1 MPRITATVEDRH
13 EEILSSVDAESRSEA
28 VRECIE
34 AYEQVSKLEAEVSE
48 RVEELRTEYEGRI
61 SKYEGRITELEQEVE
76 RQQRERRQLLE
87 QREENGDLVR
97 FAKEQRSVVRQR
109 EDRERRHSEANLFRR
124 AWWFVAG
131 MPSDSRTIGD

>member
-13 EEILSSVDAESRSEA
+13 EEILSDVEAESRSEA

-34 AYEQVSKLEAEVSE
+34 AYERVSALEAEVSE
-48 RVEELRTEYEGRI
+48 RAKVLRTEYEERI
-61 SKYEGRITELEQEVE
+61 SEYENRISELEQEVE

-87 QREENGDLVR
+87 QREENRDLVR
-97 FAKEQRSVVRQR
+97 FAEEQRSVVRQR

-124 AWWFVAG
+124 AWWFVSG
-131 MPSDSRTIGD
+131 MPSDSETIES